1 MLKKLLSIA
10 LLWATILPAV
20 AQGYGISG
28 RVCEEAESPTPLPLA
43 KVQLLTRDSALVA
56 QLTTGNNGA
65 FNLTAKQ
72 AGQYI
77 VQVSFLGYENLTRNV
92 TLTAKKPHARLGD
105 LRLRPSDVQL
115 GEAQVTALSSVL
127 TIKADTFVYSTK
139 AMRIPPGSSL
149 SVLIKNMPGLEMDKD
164 GKLTFHGKEVG
175 SILVNGKEFFG
186 DNATALQNMPADAIE
201 HVKAYEKTDEEK
213 EFRSEVDGDKQTVL
227 DLTVKKEYLASW
239 NINTDAALGTNDRY
253 MAKAFATAF
262 TDRRRVALYGSVNN
276 VSENQQADENGNWTS
291 WSSPNGIYTYR
302 SAGGMFSWDNGR
314 KVKEAGYFKANMNA
328 RFTYN
333 NSRRDIWDTRENFL
347 PDGAAQYTYGAG
359 HSRKRDIGVSVGGNL
374 TWNIDS
380 MNRVNLSGSYGFYN
394 NRQHLGFNTSTYDRA
409 QEADHPELG
418 LLGDDVPP
426 ELRGQGIFSMQS
438 GQRDGWRGIND
449 YVTMRY
455 THLFGTADRS
465 LNVSATHYGN
475 YARAGHDY
483 LTRYLYFR
491 PDAPRPELLN
501 RQYSHTPS
509 DADNTNMAV
518 DFASKITGKW
528 KYKVGYTFLHRRN
541 EDDRYL
547 YQLDQYDRYGSMLL
561 PVGARPSTADS
572 LEAVINAAN
581 SYVGTTLTNTHK
593 GEVSLMGAW
602 KKSEL
607 RMGLTATH
615 DNERL
620 FYQREGTTYK
630 PRRRNMSFSP
640 SFYYKW
646 DFVENSQLTFSYYGK
661 QDRPSLTS
669 LLPLTDTSN
678 EMQVQVSNP
687 DLKDTW
693 TNWFYLRVNRFR
705 KKRGDSYNFSIG
717 ASQYSNRMVNT
728 QTVDPVSGV
737 RYLSKTNVDGVFSSW
752 LYLGTDQPLDSA
764 RHWNLSVSA
773 NGGIDRDR
781 SYIGADGDSQGL
793 STVYGYSFNYRSTLR
808 WRQDIWS
815 VALRANYE
823 GDYSRYT
830 DRPAY
835 NETGHTVEV
844 GLAPQVELLSGLRV
858 STDFCYY
865 RRFGF
870 ADEQMNHTQ
879 WLWNANISQTFLRS
893 KALTVQLEAVD
904 ILHQRTSERNF
915 HQATYR
921 YYSRV
926 DCFLSYALLHVIYRF
941 NLKGKNRD

>member
-1 MLKKLLSIA
+1 MLKRLTIL
-10 LLWATILPAV
+10 LLWLSAALTAAAQTYGV
-20 AQGYGISG
+20 AG
-28 RVCEEAESPTPLPLA
+28 RVCEEGEGGAPLPLVTVSLQA
-43 KVQLLTRDSALVA
+43 KDSALVGKQVTGNDGRFNLA
-56 QLTTGNNGA
+56 AKRAGTYTLRLTFIGYKPLTKTVQLTK
-65 FNLTAKQ
+65 KQ
-72 AGQYI
+72 PR
-77 VQVSFLGYENLTRNV
+77 V
-92 TLTAKKPHARLGD
+92 RLDD

-149 SVLIKNMPGLEMDKD
+149 SVLIKNMPGLEMNKD

-213 EFRSEVDGDKQTVL
+213 EFRGEIDSEKQTVL

-253 MAKAFATAF
+253 VAKAFATAF

-276 VSENQQADENGNWTS
+276 VSENQQADENGNWTN
-291 WSSPNGIYTYR
+291 WSSLNGIYTYR
-302 SAGGMFSWDNGR
+302 SVGGMFSWDNGR
-314 KVKEAGYFKANMNA
+314 KVKDAGYFKANMNA
-328 RFTYN
+328 KFVYN
-333 NSRRDIWDTRENFL
+333 NSRRNLWDTQEDFL
-347 PDGAAQYTYGAG
+347 PGGTAQYTYGTSG
-359 HSRKRDIGVSVGGNL
+359 SRRRDMGVTLGGNL

-380 MNRVNLSGSYGFYN
+380 MNRVNLSGYYGFDK
-394 NRQHLGFNTSTYDRA
+394 NRQRLGSNTSTYDRA

-426 ELRGQGIFSMQS
+426 ELREQGIFSMQT
-438 GQRDGWRGIND
+438 GQRDGGRNISYNAD
-449 YVTMRY
+449 LRY

-465 LNVSATHYGN
+465 LSVSASHRGN
-475 YARAGHDY
+475 YDRNGHDY

-501 RQYSHTPS
+501 RQYSYTPF
-509 DADNTNMAV
+509 DVENANVAV
-518 DFASKITGKW
+518 EFLDKIVGKW
-528 KYKVGYTFLHRRN
+528 KYMVGYSFRHRRN
-541 EDDRYL
+541 ADDRYL
-547 YQLDQYDRYGSMLL
+547 YQLDRYDRYDSMLL

-581 SYVGTTLTNTHK
+581 SYVGTAFTNTHQ
-593 GEVSLMGAW
+593 GEVGLMGAW

-607 RMGLTATH
+607 RMGLTATY
-615 DNERL
+615 DNDRL
-620 FYQREGTTYK
+620 FYRRESTTYK
-630 PRRRNMSFSP
+630 PRRMKMSFRP

-646 DFVENSQLTFSYYGK
+646 EFAENSWLAFNYYGIPE
-661 QDRPSLTS
+661 RPSLTS

-687 DLKDTW
+687 DLKDAW
-693 TNWFYLRVNRFR
+693 TNRFHLSGKYFR
-705 KKRGDSYNFSIG
+705 KKRGDSYSFNIG
-717 ASQYSNRMVNT
+717 ASQYSNRVVNT
-728 QTVDPVSGV
+728 LKVDPVSGV
-737 RYLSKTNVDGVFSSW
+737 HYLSKTNVDGVFNTW
-752 LYLGTDQPLDSA
+752 FYLGTDQPLDSA

-773 NGGIDRDR
+773 SSGINRDR
-781 SYIGADGDSQGL
+781 SYIGADGDCQGL
-793 STVYGYSFNYRSTLR
+793 STVYGYSFNYWSSLR

-815 VALRANYE
+815 VALRANYM
-823 GDYSRYT
+823 GAYTRYA

-835 NETGHTVEV
+835 DETGHTVEMV
-844 GLAPQVELLSGLRV
+844 LAPQVELPFGLRV
-858 STDFCYY
+858 STDICYY
-865 RRFGF
+865 RRLGF
-870 ADEQMNHTQ
+870 ADEQMNHAQ

-904 ILHQRTSERNF
+904 ILHQRTSEWNY
-915 HQATYR
+915 HQATRR

-926 DCFLSYALLHVIYRF
+926 DCYLSYVLLHVIYRF
-941 NLKGKNRD
+941 NLKRKS